1 MPSDGLEKECES
13 LKYLVRKEEMK
24 RYDTNTIEFFGI
36 PSMVLIE
43 RAALAAV
50 EELVRGSLA
59 ARSRI
64 LVAVGTGNNGADG
77 LVMARLLHLLGH
89 EVLVLTA
96 DNQSKATEE
105 NRQEFAI
112 AKKYGVAHETF
123 GAFLAGM
130 QEGEDAAGAYR
141 FDAVVDAVFG
151 VGLSREIG
159 GSYRQLLERL
169 NGLPGKK
176 IAVDIPSGID
186 ADDGSVLGVAFR
198 ADLTVTFSYEKLG
211 MRLFPGQEYCGRI
224 VCRSVGIDDRS
235 FLVKENGQK
244 PSAAAF
250 TQEDLALLPPRR
262 PRTNKGS
269 YGRVLVIAGS
279 AGMAGAAY
287 FSAKAAYF
295 SGCGLVRI
303 LTPEENRVI
312 IQSILP
318 EAVLTTYSGACPDRD
333 VLAEAMEWAD
343 AVVLGPGLGKSDG
356 ARALV
361 HMALK
366 HTAAPMVLD
375 ADALNILSEE
385 PELLKSSDGKL
396 IVTPHLGEMARL
408 LKSPVADIRDHLTR
422 TAGEFARDCGLICVL
437 KDARTVTALPHGMT
451 WVNLSGNN
459 GMATGGSG
467 DVLTGVIAGL
477 IAQGL
482 KPELAAPLGVYIHG
496 LAGDGAAERVGR
508 YSLTAQAL
516 LDGLPAV
523 FGKCPEKECLLAE
536 RA

>member
-1 MPSDGLEKECES
+1 M
-13 LKYLVRKEEMK
+13 KYLVRKEEMK
-24 RYDTNTIEFFGI
+24 RYDANTIEFFGI

-50 EELVRGSLA
+50 EELVRDSPA
-59 ARSRI
+59 ACSRI

-96 DNQSKATEE
+96 DNQSRATKE

-123 GAFLAGM
+123 ETFLTGA
-130 QEGEDAAGAYR
+130 QEKEGAAGAHR
-141 FDAVVDAVFG
+141 FDVVVDAVFG

-169 NGLPGKK
+169 NGLSGKK

-224 VCRSVGIDDRS
+224 ICRSVGIDDHS
-235 FLVKENGQK
+235 FLAEGKGEK
-244 PSAAAF
+244 PFTAAF

-269 YGRVLVIAGS
+269 YGSVLVIAGS

-318 EAVLTTYSGACPDRD
+318 EAVLTTYSGVCPDED
-333 VLAEAMEWAD
+333 VLAEAMERAD
-343 AVVLGPGLGKSDG
+343 AVVCGPGLGKSEG
-356 ARALV
+356 ARMLV

-366 HTAAPMVLD
+366 RTAVPMVLD

-385 PELLKSSDGKL
+385 PQLLKSPHGKL

-408 LKSPVADIRDHLTR
+408 LKSTVADIRDHLTR
-422 TAGEFARDCGLICVL
+422 TAEEFARDCGLICVL
-437 KDARTVTALPHGMT
+437 KDARSVTAVPHGMT
-451 WVNLSGNN
+451 YVNLSGNN

-467 DVLTGVIAGL
+467 DVLTGVMAGL

-496 LAGDGAAERVGR
+496 LAGDRAAERVGR

-523 FGKCPEKECLLAE
+523 FEKADI
-536 RA
+536 